1 MKPFELHPSSAIWE
15 SRSYSGNIPKEE
27 LEKYWAG
34 IFSRKLEGVVK
45 IDTVKRPSDI
55 SYSTSISRD
64 EVKEGL
70 RSLKDNSPGPDGL
83 KKSDVIKIPI
93 QILHSMLLIFPET
106 GKCNV
111 STKERET

>member
-1 MKPFELHPSSAIWE
+1 M
-15 SRSYSGNIPKEE
+15 
-27 LEKYWAG
+27 
-34 IFSRKLEGVVK
+34 
-45 IDTVKRPSDI
+45 
-55 SYSTSISRD
+55 D

-70 RSLKDNSPGPDGL
+70 KSLKDNSPGPDGL

-111 STKERET
+111 STEDLRILDNIGL

>member
-1 MKPFELHPSSAIWE
+1 M
-15 SRSYSGNIPKEE
+15 
-27 LEKYWAG
+27 
-34 IFSRKLEGVVK
+34 
-45 IDTVKRPSDI
+45 
-55 SYSTSISRD
+55 D

-70 RSLKDNSPGPDGL
+70 KSLKDNSPGPDGL